1 MIYGFLYLLLWKVLC
16 NVILINHLSPFQLLL
31 FNLLDTLTLH
41 ITSTDQHT
49 LEGSKAEII
58 VTLR

>member
-1 MIYGFLYLLLWKVLC
+1 MMYSYLYLLLWQVLC
-16 NVILINHLSPFQLLL
+16 NVILINDLSAFQFLL
-31 FNLLDTLTLH
+31 FNLLDPLTLH

-49 LEGSKAEII
+49 LEGSQAKII